1 MEATSK
7 ATARSEWRSLSR
19 RGDYQGAYDLLE
31 RGTALDD
38 NLSALMEAAD
48 TARLTG
54 HLDTAVRYLRRA
66 VTDHPRNP
74 ATPLAAFTLGR
85 LLRAE

>member
-1 MEATSK
+1 
-7 ATARSEWRSLSR
+7 
-19 RGDYQGAYDLLE
+19 
-31 RGTALDD
+31 
-38 NLSALMEAAD
+38 MEAAD